1 MKKTLSLIF
10 LISIMSCSNTDHENY
25 ERRINNLESEISDLE
40 SEISDLENEV
50 SYLQS
55 KVWELEDNSHYHY

>member
-1 MKKTLSLIF
+1 MKKILSLIF

-40 SEISDLENEV
+40 NEV

-55 KVWELEDNSHYHY
+55 QVWELEDNSHSHY

>member
-40 SEISDLENEV
+40 NEV